1 MSKTSAWISAFRL
14 RTLPLAFSSIITG
27 SFLAA
32 AFGNMRWPVLVLALL
47 TTLFLQVLSNLANDY
62 GDGVK
67 GTDNSERIGPQRAI
81 QSGIIQPAEMRK
93 AVILTA
99 SLALVSGLALLFAGT
114 RGLSN
119 KEIMVFLGLG
129 LGAIAAA
136 VAYTVGSKAYGY
148 MGLGDIFVLIFFG
161 FTGVGGTYY
170 LHTHE
175 WSAALLL
182 PSASV
187 GLLSVAVLN
196 LNNMRDRIPDSR
208 AGKNTLAVRFGDY
221 GSRVYHLLVLSVA
234 LILAVVFSLLNGGS
248 ELQFIYLIVLA
259 PLVSNVRKVVTF
271 EDPAELDPELKK
283 VALTTFLFSITFG
296 LGLLI

>member
-1 MSKTSAWISAFRL
+1 MNKTSAWISAFRL
-14 RTLPLAFSSIITG
+14 RTLPLAFSSVIAG
-27 SFLAA
+27 SFLAM
-32 AFGNMRWPVLVLALL
+32 AFGEMRWPVLILALL

-67 GTDNSERIGPQRAI
+67 GTDNAGRIGPQRAI
-81 QSGIIQPAEMRK
+81 QSGKIKPAEMKK
-93 AVILTA
+93 AVIITA
-99 SLALVSGLALLFAGT
+99 LLALASGLALLFAGT
-114 RGLSN
+114 RGLSSN
-119 KEIMVFLGLG
+119 EIVFFLALGV
-129 LGAIAAA
+129 GAIAAA
-136 VAYTVGSKAYGY
+136 VAYTVGRKAYGY
-148 MGLGDIFVLIFFG
+148 MGLGDLFVLIFFG
-161 FTGVGGTYY
+161 FTGVNGTYY

-175 WSAALLL
+175 WSLALLL
-182 PSASV
+182 PSATV

-208 AGKNTLAVRFGDY
+208 AGKITLAVRLGDY
-221 GSRVYHLLVLSVA
+221 GSRLYHLVVLSIA
-234 LILAVVFSLLNGGS
+234 LILAIIFSLLNGGS

>member
-32 AFGNMRWPVLVLALL
+32 AFGDMRWPVLLLALL

-81 QSGIIQPAEMRK
+81 QSGIIQPAEMKK

-119 KEIMVFLGLG
+119 KEILVFLGLG

-234 LILAVVFSLLNGGS
+234 LILAIVFSLLNGGS

-296 LGLLI
+296 LGLLL